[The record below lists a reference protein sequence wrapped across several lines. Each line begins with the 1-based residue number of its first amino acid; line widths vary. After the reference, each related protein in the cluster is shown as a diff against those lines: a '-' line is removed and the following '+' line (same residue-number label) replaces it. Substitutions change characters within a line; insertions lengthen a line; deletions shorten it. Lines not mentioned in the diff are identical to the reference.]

1 MAIPHAASG
10 QVIDIRPLGSALSNT
25 STTTLV
31 KTDQLELIRLVVPAG
46 KEIPPHN
53 VNGEITVQ
61 CLEGRVAFTA
71 QGQMQELSAGHL
83 IYLTGGEMHGIKG
96 LEESSLLVTILL

>member
-25 STTTLV
+25 PTTTLA

-46 KEIPPHN
+46 KQIPPHK

-71 QGQMQELSAGHL
+71 HGQTQELSAGNL
-83 IYLTGGEMHGIKG
+83 CFLSGGEMHAVTG
-96 LEESSLLVTILL
+96 LEDSSLLVTILL